1 MSRVEASSRWATF
14 KEAQDTLR
22 PCAHAHIPKL
32 LLCTCSP
39 PPLTCTHRYK
49 LLDFDPSYAQEA
61 APLQRKLD
69 LCSRAAAVLA
79 KTPSLAVEAG
89 YEALRQA
96 DISSANAQGGPS
108 WDAYT
113 KEEVR
118 EEAGFLYS
126 QLAAWSKV
134 RGQGG
139 LATDCRVLYW
149 VHRGGDSEK
158 AAFCTYSLLPGPR

>member
-1 MSRVEASSRWATF
+1 MGDFQGGSGHIV
-14 KEAQDTLR
+14 TLR
-22 PCAHAHIPKL
+22 SCTHTQAAPAHL
-32 LLCTCSP
+32 SP
-39 PPLTCTHRYK
+39 PPSSPSTCTLRYK

-69 LCSRAAAVLA
+69 LCSRAAAALA

-139 LATDCRVLYW
+139 LATDCRVPYW
-149 VHRGGDSEK
+149 VHQGGD
-158 AAFCTYSLLPGPR
+158 

>member
-96 DISSANAQGGPS
+96 DISSANAQGG
-108 WDAYT
+108 A
-113 KEEVR
+113 VV
-118 EEAGFLYS
+118 GCIH
-126 QLAAWSKV
+126 QGG
-134 RGQGG
+134 GQGG
-139 LATDCRVLYW
+139 
-149 VHRGGDSEK
+149 GGLPVF
-158 AAFCTYSLLPGPR
+158 AAGCLVQGEGLRRLTPYLT